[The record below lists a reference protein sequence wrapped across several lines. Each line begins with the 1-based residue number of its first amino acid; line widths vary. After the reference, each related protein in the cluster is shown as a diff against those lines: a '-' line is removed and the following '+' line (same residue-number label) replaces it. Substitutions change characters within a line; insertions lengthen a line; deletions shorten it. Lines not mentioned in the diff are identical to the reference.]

1 MEECAGILFRAKGQK
16 YLLVLHAQEN
26 QWVQPGGHVE
36 IGESIEDAAIRE
48 ALEEVGEYPTGDLR
62 FFRTSASNGIEF
74 HCFIQDTE
82 QFDPVIDSE
91 SLAAQW
97 FTLDELPEN
106 THPEV
111 VKSIKIASGNELTIA
126 KMIRDGELS
135 SPQPYEN
142 LWLFDIRITGT
153 GTSYRDYADEYVYR
167 PPEVFLS
174 DDFLERC
181 NGLPLVFEHPEGS
194 ILNTE
199 EYRNRSIG
207 NVVLPY
213 IKNDEVWGIAKVL
226 DADAAELMQKS
237 HVSTSPA
244 VVFRDAGSTETIELD
259 GKTVLIEGDP
269 SLLDHLAICEEGVWD
284 KGGKPSGVN
293 LNEDSTMADEKK
305 ADEMPAW
312 ADALSKKLDSM
323 HERMD
328 AMEKGR
334 KDGEEKEEKL
344 SLDAVFSDLGEEEE
358 RKDSEKGAEEAG
370 EREEEHEHEAEK
382 ELELAEKEGEEEERE
397 ERGDARKDAKEEEER
412 KDRKDAKHRE
422 DRMDS
427 VKRENEDLRNRIAQ
441 MERALKPLSSADR
454 DALSI
459 AQARAD
465 GVAQLF
471 GKQANPPL
479 HGENPIAYR
488 KRLAEA
494 LKKYSPEMKDVR
506 MDSLNGSAFKI
517 IEDKIYADAQAHA
530 RRPSEA
536 TEGRLI
542 PIRSNEL
549 GREITRFEGDPKVW
563 LKPFMAPGMGVRF
576 ADSSTRRGEV

>member
-181 NGLPLVFEHPEGS
+181 NGLPLVFEHPEES

-312 ADALSKKLDSM
+312 ADALSKKLDSV

-328 AMEKGR
+328 ALEKSR
-334 KDGEEKEEKL
+334 KDGEEEGL
-344 SLDAVFSDLGEEEE
+344 SLDAVFSEKVEEEE
-358 RKDSEKGAEEAG
+358 REDSKEQAEEAG

-382 ELELAEKEGEEEERE
+382 QLELAEKEGEEEKRE

-412 KDRKDAKHRE
+412 KDRKDAKRE
-422 DRMDS
+422 ERMDS
-427 VKRENEDLRNRIAQ
+427 VKRENEDLKNRIAA

-454 DALSI
+454 DALSQ

-479 HGENPIAYR
+479 HGENPVAYR

-506 MDSLNGSAFKI
+506 MDSLSGSAFKLV
-517 IEDKIYADAQAHA
+517 EDKIYADAQIAA
-530 RRPSEA
+530 LSPAEIPK
-536 TEGRLI
+536 GRLI
-542 PIRSNEL
+542 PVVRRDAA
-549 GREITRFEGDPKVW
+549 GREITTFQGDMDAWMQHFKS
-563 LKPFMAPGMGVRF
+563 PGNSCRILTPNMKN
-576 ADSSTRRGEV
+576 